1 MALPDSYVALL
12 LYTGRVMLTVAYADH
27 ALDFLSILGP
37 GLHVES
43 WYVSSI
49 LHRGGSREVVI
60 RWLTQLPFLEIFL
73 PSYVDCYY
81 VPLENRRDL
90 VHEIHLTDEEM
101 KNMFPE

>member
-1 MALPDSYVALL
+1 MGLPDSFVALSSTL
-12 LYTGRVMLTVAYADH
+12 ALPCWAVTHTDH
-27 ALDFLSILGP
+27 TIDFLSILGP

-43 WYVSSI
+43 WYVPSI
-49 LHRGGSREVVI
+49 LHFGDLREVVI
-60 RWLTQLPFLEIFL
+60 KWLIQLPFLEIFL

-81 VPLENRRDL
+81 VPLENRRDP

>member
-1 MALPDSYVALL
+1 MAVAH
-12 LYTGRVMLTVAYADH
+12 TNN

-37 GLHVES
+37 GLYVES

-49 LHRGGSREVVI
+49 LHHGGSIEVIV
-60 RWLTQLPFLEIFL
+60 RWLTQLPFQEIFL

-81 VPLENRRDL
+81 VPLENRRDP

-101 KNMFPE
+101 KKMFPE

>member
-1 MALPDSYVALL
+1 MLAVAD
-12 LYTGRVMLTVAYADH
+12 TDH
-27 ALDFLSILGP
+27 ALDFLSVLGP

-43 WYVSSI
+43 WYVSFI
-49 LHRGGSREVVI
+49 LHHGGLREAAL
-60 RWLTQLPFLEIFL
+60 RRLTQLPFLEIFL

-81 VPLENRRDL
+81 VPLENRRDP